1 MRKAS
6 RFLGV
11 FLFLLTLF
19 STCVSAS
26 AAGSEIFFTDDADKG
41 CFSVEYSAAGS
52 QKMKVGVAHSAGT
65 VYYDYKPG
73 TRATYTFTKGD
84 GSYTVSLYRNV
95 SGTTYCQVASRSVDV
110 TIADALSIYRVSTTE
125 ITFSADDGV
134 GKKAAELCRGKA
146 SDTEKVLAIHNYIAS
161 TFRYDDAFAA
171 DVSSGRVRCYT
182 PDTNAVLEAKKGV
195 CYDFS
200 ALFAAMCRSQGIAC
214 KLEKGYLS
222 SGYHAW
228 NSVYLNGS
236 WSTVD
241 LTRSIAKQITAA
253 EKLSDCTVQIGEA
266 A

>member
-11 FLFLLTLF
+11 FLFLLALF

-41 CFSVEYSAAGS
+41 CFSVEYSADGV
-52 QKMKVGVAHSAGT
+52 QKMKVGVTHRGGT

-73 TRATYTFTKGD
+73 TRATYTFTMGD
-84 GSYTVSLYRNV
+84 GSYTVSLYRNI
-95 SGTTYCQVASRSVDV
+95 SGTSYRQVASRSVDV
-110 TIADALSIYRVSTTE
+110 KLEDALSIYRVSTTE

-134 GKKAAELCRGKA
+134 GRTAAELCRGKA
-146 SDTEKVLAIHNYIAS
+146 DDTAKVLAIHNYIAAN
-161 TFRYDDAFAA
+161 FRYDDAFAA
-171 DVSSGRVRCYT
+171 KVNNGSIRCYT

-214 KLEKGYLS
+214 KIEQGYLS

-228 NSVYLNGS
+228 NSVYLNDS
-236 WSTVD
+236 WSSVD

-253 EKLSDCTVQIGEA
+253 EKLSDCTVQISA
-266 A
+266 AA